1 MSRRLTSGWIS
12 AYMAWL
18 DESEAPD
25 SFHLWTAMTI
35 LGAAMRRNAFIR
47 RGYYTLWPN
56 FFTVLVAKTGRC
68 RKSSAMEAGVVNLL
82 NKVDEVLVISDKMT
96 TEGLIETLSQHV
108 VMAHPQMTR
117 EATGLVFASEFA
129 VLIHHDTKMVGF
141 LTDIYNSREKWLYT
155 TRTKG
160 KVELSGICVSLLAG
174 SAPEWLK
181 LIIPIGAV
189 GGGFTS
195 RIIFVYEEDRRRSI
209 ARPKQP
215 DEKLG
220 ADLLADLKI
229 ITTLQGEFKLSP
241 AAGKLFDDWYN
252 SRGLPEEEE
261 TQGFAERVPDHALK
275 SSMIWSIQ
283 ERDDFVIDVS
293 HITSAIACVEEVEQK
308 LPRVFAGIGESLEA
322 SVTERVSDVLRH
334 ADQGMMTRKR
344 MLRKL
349 KRHTSAK
356 QLDSI
361 ILTLVEAGEV
371 EEEVIG
377 ATRIYKWI
385 GK

>member
-1 MSRRLTSGWIS
+1 MK
-12 AYMAWL
+12 WL
-18 DESEAPD
+18 DDSEAPD
-25 SFHLWTAMTI
+25 SFHLWTALTI

-108 VMAHPQMTR
+108 VMTNKMVSR

-181 LIIPIGAV
+181 LIIPMGAV

-209 ARPKQP
+209 PRPSPP
-215 DEKLG
+215 DKKLRD
-220 ADLLADLKI
+220 DLIADLKI
-229 ITTLQGEFKLSP
+229 MTTMEGEFKLSP
-241 AAGKLFDDWYN
+241 DAGKLFDDWYN
-252 SRGLPEEEE
+252 HRGLPEEAMA
-261 TQGFAERVPDHALK
+261 Q
-275 SSMIWSIQ
+275 
-283 ERDDFVIDVS
+283 
-293 HITSAIACVEEVEQK
+293 EEVRRGDE
-308 LPRVFAGIGESLEA
+308 L
-322 SVTERVSDVLRH
+322 LRH
-334 ADQGMMTRKR
+334 PRPCT
-344 MLRKL
+344 
-349 KRHTSAK
+349 
-356 QLDSI
+356 
-361 ILTLVEAGEV
+361 
-371 EEEVIG
+371 
-377 ATRIYKWI
+377 
-385 GK
+385 

>member
-1 MSRRLTSGWIS
+1 
-12 AYMAWL
+12 MAWL

-35 LGAAMRRNAFIR
+35 LGAAMRRNAFIH
-47 RGYYTLWPN
+47 RGVYTLWPN

-108 VMAHPQMTR
+108 VMSLPTMSR

-181 LIIPIGAV
+181 LIIPMGAV

-195 RIIFVYEEDRRRSI
+195 RIIFVYEEDRRKSN
-209 ARPKQP
+209 ARPKP
-215 DEKLG
+215 LDEELG
-220 ADLLADLKI
+220 ALLLEDLRM
-229 ITTLQGEFKLSP
+229 ITNLQGEFKLST
-241 AAGKLFDDWYN
+241 AAGELFDTWYD
-252 SRGLPEEEE
+252 SRKLPEEEE
-261 TQGFAERVPDHALK
+261 AAGFAERVPDHALK
-275 SSMIWSIQ
+275 SAMVWSIQ
-283 ERDDFVIDVS
+283 ERDDFVIEVS

-322 SVTERVSDVLRH
+322 SVTERVSDILRH
-334 ADQGMMTRKR
+334 ADNSMMTRKR

-361 ILTLVEAGEV
+361 VLTLVEAGEIQ
-371 EEEVIG
+371 EEIIG

-385 GK
+385 GN

>member
-1 MSRRLTSGWIS
+1 MK
-12 AYMAWL
+12 WL
-18 DESEAPD
+18 DDSEAPD
-25 SFHLWTAMTI
+25 SFHLWTALTI
-35 LGAAMRRNAFIR
+35 LGAALRRNAFIR

-108 VMAHPQMTR
+108 VMTNKMVSR

-181 LIIPIGAV
+181 LIIPMGAV

-209 ARPKQP
+209 PRPSPP
-215 DEKLG
+215 DKKLRD
-220 ADLLADLKI
+220 DLIADLKI
-229 ITTLQGEFKLSP
+229 MTTMEGEFKLSP
-241 AAGKLFDDWYN
+241 DAGKLFDDWYDH
-252 SRGLPEEEE
+252 RGLPEEEE
-261 TQGFAERVPDHALK
+261 AQGFAERVPDHALK
-275 SSMIWSIQ
+275 TAMIWSIQ

-293 HITSAIACVEEVEQK
+293 HMTSAIACVEEVEQK

-322 SVTERVSDVLRH
+322 SVTERVCDVLRH
-334 ADQGMMTRKR
+334 ADNGMMTRKR

-349 KRHTSAK
+349 KRHTSSK

-361 ILTLVEAGEV
+361 MLTLVEAGEV
-371 EEEVIG
+371 QEEIIG
-377 ATRIYKWI
+377 NTRIYRWI